1 MIKLIPRSRSCYQP
15 ILSIPTSSS
24 FRYRDRTNYSNFANI
39 NKWAKIKSDHITI
52 PDLSGSVKCTKPYLK
67 KVVCDEL
74 TIKLAQQIVLL
85 ESFPYGLCKMPSIEK
100 LRHQDTP
107 IEVCGG
113 IHEWKLD
120 MKKKYDIDDF
130 SNFTNN
136 IDTSINSFYKK
147 RLSSRIIISNYVN
160 VEQYNKSI
168 VSDNIN
174 ISDII
179 NVASLDATHVCNM
192 KYGDAPNIVI
202 IDSCKTKFSYIES
215 HLHYIIFELLKNSAE
230 AVMKKQLDDPP
241 DIKIFI
247 SKDNEKPI
255 VKIHDKWVGIS
266 PKDINKVWSYLYST
280 SDENVHDTDSLDLNI
295 SPRLSGFGY
304 GIPMSRLTVEY
315 FNGMIRI
322 NSVKDLCT
330 DVHLYL

>member
-1 MIKLIPRSRSCYQP
+1 
-15 ILSIPTSSS
+15 
-24 FRYRDRTNYSNFANI
+24 
-39 NKWAKIKSDHITI
+39 
-52 PDLSGSVKCTKPYLK
+52 VKCTKPYLK

-85 ESFPYGLCKMPSIEK
+85 ESFPYGLCKMPSIENTLHK
-100 LRHQDTP
+100 YIKSFEEVKNINNENYDKTLENILLRHQDTP

-130 SNFTNN
+130 YNFTNN

-168 VSDNIN
+168 VSDNID

-255 VKIHDKWVGIS
+255 VKIHDKGVGIS